1 MSIGMKTRLSQLFRE
16 IEVDLGSTH
25 LSLMVLESLEDAV
38 KDLRAK
44 DLHDFFKQLLELADI
59 INNTE
64 PRFAVV
70 IDGFYEV
77 LKLAYEE
84 EMHHPEKNYPLQKS
98 KFIQKLE
105 KVIQSKKVEEKVLI
119 KHAKAAIKV
128 DGMGILIHDHSS
140 TIENVLIQMKR
151 KGRKFTVIVAEQDP
165 DKTGAIIEYLTANE
179 IPFRVVPAYMVSHLD
194 DCIDMVF
201 LGALTL
207 KSSMD
212 FVMDTGSNALVS
224 QFHLLKKPI
233 YMFMTTAK
241 FSMWPSEKR
250 TEIFT
255 HTESRSHHCK
265 PITFERIKFSH
276 ERVPLELFSQIVT
289 EKGILSPAAVQELYA
304 NKLKDRVKR
313 DHHFKTDLEKLLGK
327 E

>member
-1 MSIGMKTRLSQLFRE
+1 MSIHIKTRLSQLFRE

-25 LSLMVLESLEDAV
+25 LSMMVLESLEDAV
-38 KDLRAK
+38 KDLRGQGQ
-44 DLHDFFKQLLELADI
+44 HDFFKQLLELTEI

-84 EMHHPEKNYPLQKS
+84 EIHHPEKDYPLQKS
-98 KFIQKLE
+98 KFIGKLE
-105 KVIQSKKVEEKVLI
+105 KVIQNKVAEERALI
-119 KHAKAAIKV
+119 KHAKTLAV

-140 TIENVLIQMKR
+140 TIENVLIQMKK

-165 DKTGAIIEYLTANE
+165 DKTGAIIEYLNLHE

-207 KSSMD
+207 KSTMD

-224 QFHLLKKPI
+224 QFHLIKKPI
-233 YMFMTTAK
+233 YMFMTTSK

-250 TEIFT
+250 TEIYT
-255 HTESRSHHCK
+255 HAEYRKHSCK
-265 PITFERIKFSH
+265 PISFERIKFSH
-276 ERVPLELFSQIVT
+276 ERVPLSLFTQVVT
-289 EKGILSPAAVQELYA
+289 EQGVLSPKEVKGFYEK
-304 NKLKDRVKR
+304 KLKDRSQR
-313 DHHFKTDLEKLLGK
+313 DSHFKHDLEKLLSK
-327 E
+327 K